1 MNKNIKNELS
11 QEYFDGMGII
21 ENKEIDFPYGED
33 DFLLIN
39 IDTPFEFDKELVRI
53 FNERNEEGKNVVL
66 PDKSHADVWVNTTFS
81 LCKIDNEYQVTL
93 ELTGAGDFIAKDEKY
108 QDEVD
113 EFDLDDSFILNEKET
128 EMFIAVL
135 EKSFGK
141 DIDKI
146 FDDAVKYQEIN
157 PQEIFQALEAGEK
170 LWLRGDNGVSYKF
183 TRDSDDE
190 INVLAIKDHPMII
203 LAYQNFT
210 WHEEIDVNALL
221 RGTLPM
227 WDMESDE
234 QVLISELCSK
244 NEKTIVKM
252 KSGMNK
258 KYRIDG
264 NTLIFN
270 AEVTS
275 IAADDLHADYID
287 LNKLKNIT
295 SIIIPD
301 SVTKIGDNAFRF

>member
-1 MNKNIKNELS
+1 MNKNIKHELS
-11 QEYFDGMGII
+11 QEYFDSIGII

-39 IDTPFEFDKELVRI
+39 IDTPFEFDKELVQI

-93 ELTGAGDFIAKDEKY
+93 GLTGAGDFIAKDEKY

-113 EFDLDDSFILNEKET
+113 EFDLDDDFILNEKET

-141 DIDKI
+141 DIDEI
-146 FDDAVKYQEIN
+146 FNDAVTYQEIN
-157 PQEIFQALEAGEK
+157 PQAIFQALGEGEK
-170 LWLRGDNGVSYKF
+170 LRLHGDNGVTYKF

-190 INVLAIKDHPMII
+190 INVLAVKDRPMII

-227 WDMESDE
+227 WDMKSNE

-244 NEKTIVKM
+244 NEKTKCKGEI
-252 KSGMNK
+252 S
-258 KYRIDG
+258 
-264 NTLIFN
+264 F
-270 AEVTS
+270 E
-275 IAADDLHADYID
+275 
-287 LNKLKNIT
+287 
-295 SIIIPD
+295 
-301 SVTKIGDNAFRF
+301 